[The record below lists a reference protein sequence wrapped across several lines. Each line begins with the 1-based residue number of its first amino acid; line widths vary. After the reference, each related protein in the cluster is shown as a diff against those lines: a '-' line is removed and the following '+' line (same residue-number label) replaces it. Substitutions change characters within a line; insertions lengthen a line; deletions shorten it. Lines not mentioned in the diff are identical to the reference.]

1 MNTGRQSPF
10 SAAPSER
17 RDTEESGQPSYYLP
31 LLLTAAAGILLSIG
45 LFFVVR
51 RAEHRSLQAEFDRRA
66 EVPHTAFQRELGDYL
81 NFLQSVD
88 AFYYSSKDVDR
99 REFAGFTKDAVERL
113 AGLRAVQWVPR
124 VAASD
129 RAAHE
134 QTARNDGFPQYQIL
148 DVDGHGG
155 RVRAPARAE
164 HLPVCYVEPPSERFE
179 LGLDL
184 APNADH
190 AAAMLRAR
198 DIGAPAAGL
207 PFAARAG
214 TNTAVACRMFVAI
227 YTNLFPHATPE
238 ERQINLAGY
247 ASVILD
253 VTRLVQATLQKLR
266 DADMRGIA
274 WMLVDS
280 GTPGTGERPTL
291 LYQSPEWRQITG
303 PVEISSRFDFDMAGR
318 HWLLECQPTPV
329 YLAAQRSWQDWAVL
343 FGGLVMTGLAVAYLS
358 AALGRSARVHRLVA
372 ERTAELA
379 RSNESLKAEIGGRAR
394 SEAALAAEREM
405 INALMDTIPDHI
417 YFKDRES
424 RFIRIN
430 RSMATAFG
438 LNRPEEAVG
447 RGDADF
453 FAPEHAQNALEDEQR
468 ILSTGDPMVGR
479 EEKETW
485 ADGST
490 TWVSTT
496 KQCLRDKAG
505 TIAGTFGISRDITLR
520 KLAERRLAV
529 QYTVARVLAQS
540 ATFNAAAPN
549 ILQEICESL
558 GWPFGAIWIVDKPAG
573 LLRCQELW
581 HAPAVDVPEFVANT
595 RSRTFSRGVGLP
607 GRVWDS
613 GEPAWI
619 RDVVQD
625 PNFPRAP
632 VAIREGLHGAFGF
645 PIRSGSDMLGVIEF
659 FSPRIEQPD
668 DELLQLFAAVGSQ
681 IGQFIERQR
690 AEQELALKAQELE
703 RSNTDL
709 EQFAYVASHDLQE
722 PLRMIASYT
731 QLLERRYR
739 DKLDGEAREFM
750 AFAVDGA
757 MRMQTLI
764 NDLLAYSRVGTH
776 GKPLVPLDASSMLQR
791 AMANL
796 KVAIEES
803 HAQIHAGPLP
813 RILGDATQF
822 TQLLQNL
829 VGNAIKFRGG
839 KPPVIH
845 ISAELVD
852 AAGVLDAGAN
862 TDLRTPKPKVWR
874 FAVRDEGIGIE
885 RQYFERI
892 FVIFQ
897 RLHGREEYPGTG
909 IGLAVCKRI
918 VERHGGRIWVESEP
932 GRGAAFFF
940 TIPEVPDSP
949 L

>member
-1 MNTGRQSPF
+1 MNPGRQSPF
-10 SAAPSER
+10 SAATAER
-17 RDTEESGQPSYYLP
+17 RAGEESGQPSYYLP
-31 LLLTAAAGILLSIG
+31 ILLTAAAGIALSFS
-45 LFFVVR
+45 LFFLVR
-51 RAEHRSLQAEFDRRA
+51 RSEHRSLQAEFDRRA

-88 AFYYSSKDVDR
+88 AFYFSSKDVDR
-99 REFAGFTKDAVERL
+99 REFAGSTRDALERL
-113 AGLRAVQWVPR
+113 AGLRALQWLPR
-124 VAASD
+124 VAAPD

-134 QTARNDGFPQYQIL
+134 QAARNDGFPQYQIL
-148 DVDGHGG
+148 DVDGEGR

-164 HLPVCYVEPPSERFE
+164 HLPVYYVEPPSERYE

-184 APNADH
+184 ALNADH

-198 DIGAPAAGL
+198 DTGVPAAGQ
-207 PFAARAG
+207 PFTARAA
-214 TNTAVACRMFVAI
+214 TNPTVSCRMFVAI
-227 YTNLFPHATPE
+227 YTNLLPHATPE
-238 ERQINLAGY
+238 ERQVNLAGY
-247 ASVILD
+247 VAAILD
-253 VTRLVQATLQKLR
+253 VTRLVQTTRQKLR
-266 DADMRGIA
+266 DADLRGIA

-280 GTPGTGERPTL
+280 GAPGTGERPTL

-303 PVEISSRFDFDMAGR
+303 PVDLSSRFDFDMAGR
-318 HWLLECQPTPV
+318 HWLLHCQPTPV
-329 YLAAQRSWQDWAVL
+329 YMAAQRSWQDWAVL
-343 FGGLVMTGLAVAYLS
+343 FGGLLITGLAVAYLS

-372 ERTAELA
+372 QRTAELA
-379 RSNESLKAEIGGRAR
+379 RSNESLKAEIAGRAR

-405 INALMDTIPDHI
+405 INALIDTIPDHI
-417 YFKDRES
+417 YFKDRDS

-430 RSMATAFG
+430 KSMATAFG
-438 LNRPEEAVG
+438 LKNPEEAIG

-453 FAPEHAQNALEDEQR
+453 FTSEHAQNALADEAR
-468 ILSTGDPMVGR
+468 ILATGEPMVGR

-520 KLAERRLAV
+520 KRTERRLAV

-558 GWPFGAIWIVDKPAG
+558 GWPFGAVWTVDKPAG
-573 LLRCQELW
+573 MLRCLELW
-581 HAPAVDVPEFVANT
+581 HAPSVNVPEFVAST
-595 RSRTFSRGVGLP
+595 RNRTFARGVGLP

-613 GEPAWI
+613 GEPTWI
-619 RDVVQD
+619 CDVVQD

-645 PIRSGSDMLGVIEF
+645 PIRSGSEVLGVIEF

-668 DELLQLFAAVGSQ
+668 DDLLKLFDAVGSQ

-690 AEQELALKAQELE
+690 AEQALALKAQELE

-739 DKLDGEAREFM
+739 DKLDADAREFM
-750 AFAVDGA
+750 TFAVDGA

-764 NDLLAYSRVGTH
+764 NDLLAYSRVGIH
-776 GKPLVPLDASSMLQR
+776 GKPLVPLDTNSMLQR
-791 AMANL
+791 ALANL
-796 KVAIEES
+796 KVAVEES

-813 RILGDATQF
+813 RVLGDATQF

-829 VGNAIKFRGG
+829 VGNAIKFRGD

-845 ISAELVD
+845 ISAERVD
-852 AAGVLDAGAN
+852 AGRGLDTKPN
-862 TDLRTPKPKVWR
+862 TESGTPNSKVWR

-885 RQYFERI
+885 RQYFDRI

-897 RLHGREEYPGTG
+897 RLHGRGEYPGTG

-932 GRGAAFFF
+932 GQGATFFF
-940 TIPEVPDSP
+940 TIPEAPDSP
-949 L
+949 S

>member
-1 MNTGRQSPF
+1 MNTGGQSPF
-10 SAAPSER
+10 SAASAER
-17 RDTEESGQPSYYLP
+17 RAGEENRQPAYYMP
-31 LLLTAAAGILLSIG
+31 ILLTAAAGIILSIS
-45 LFFVVR
+45 LFFLVR
-51 RAEHRSLQAEFDRRA
+51 RAEYRSLQAEFDRRA
-66 EVPHTAFQRELGDYL
+66 DVPHTTFEREVGDYL
-81 NFLQSVD
+81 NFLQSLD

-99 REFAGFTKDAVERL
+99 KEFAGFTKDALERL
-113 AGLRAVQWVPR
+113 AGLRALQWMPR
-124 VAASD
+124 VAAAD

-134 QTARNDGFPQYQIL
+134 QAARAEGFLQYQIL
-148 DVDGHGG
+148 DADEQGR

-164 HLPVCYVEPPSERFE
+164 HLPVSYVEPASERFE
-179 LGLDL
+179 MGLDL
-184 APNADH
+184 ARNADC
-190 AAAMLRAR
+190 AASMLRAR
-198 DIGAPAAGL
+198 DTGAPVAGL
-207 PFAARAG
+207 PFATRAG
-214 TNTAVACRMFVAI
+214 TNAIVACRMFVAI
-227 YTNLFPHATPE
+227 YTNLLPHATPE
-238 ERQINLAGY
+238 ERQLNLAGY
-247 ASVILD
+247 AAAVLD
-253 VTRLVQATLQKLR
+253 VTRLVQATLQRLR

-280 GTPGTGERPTL
+280 GAPGVGERPIL
-291 LYQSPEWRQITG
+291 LYQSTEWRQITR

-318 HWLLECQPTPV
+318 HWRLDCQPTPV
-329 YLAAQRSWQDWAVL
+329 YLAEQRSWQDWAVL
-343 FGGLVMTGLAVAYLS
+343 FGGLLVTGLAVAYLS
-358 AALGRSARVHRLVA
+358 ATLGRSARVHRMVA

-379 RSNESLKAEIGGRAR
+379 RTNESLKAEIAGRAR

-430 RSMATAFG
+430 KSMATAFG
-438 LNRPEEAVG
+438 LKRPDEAVG

-453 FAPEHAQNALEDEQR
+453 FAPEHAQSALEDEQR
-468 ILSTGDPMVGR
+468 ILSTGEPMVGR

-485 ADGST
+485 VDGST

-520 KLAERRLAV
+520 KRAERRLAV
-529 QYTVARVLAQS
+529 QYSVARVLAQS
-540 ATFNAAAPN
+540 VTFSAAAPN
-549 ILQEICESL
+549 ILQEICDSL
-558 GWPFGAIWIVDKPAG
+558 GWPFGAIWIADKQAG
-573 LLRCQELW
+573 VLRCQELW
-581 HAPAVDVPEFVANT
+581 HAPSANVPEFVAT
-595 RSRTFSRGVGLP
+595 SSRLTFSRGVGLP
-607 GRVWDS
+607 GRVWDI

-619 RDVVQD
+619 QDVVQD
-625 PNFPRAP
+625 ANFPRAP
-632 VAIREGLHGAFGF
+632 VATREGLHGAFGF
-645 PIRSGSDMLGVIEF
+645 PIRSGNEVLGVIEF

-668 DELLQLFAAVGSQ
+668 DDLLQLFSAVGSQ
-681 IGQFIERQR
+681 IGQYIERQR
-690 AEQELALKAQELE
+690 AEQALALKARELE

-731 QLLERRYR
+731 QLLERRYH

-750 AFAVDGA
+750 AYAVDGA
-757 MRMQTLI
+757 LRMQTLI

-776 GKPLVPLDASSMLQR
+776 GKPLAPLDGNSMLQR
-791 AMANL
+791 ALANL
-796 KVAIEES
+796 KVAVEES

-829 VGNAIKFRGG
+829 VGNAIKFRGD

-845 ISAELVD
+845 ISAERID
-852 AAGVLDAGAN
+852 ANGALDAKAN
-862 TDLRTPKPKVWR
+862 TGPRNPDSKVWR
-874 FAVRDEGIGIE
+874 FAVRDQGIGIE
-885 RQYFERI
+885 RQYFDRI

-932 GRGAAFFF
+932 GRGATFYF
-940 TIPEVPDSP
+940 TVPEAPESS
-949 L
+949 